1 MENHAHFISCKLPH
15 KNHSR
20 EYFGTTLCLI
30 QIATSVVEKSQI
42 LSVAFHLSATVSFI
56 IFECV
61 WTLLSFELSCASDFG
76 LCEVLGNSTRR
87 SGNRI
92 QKKENIK
99 DALNSMTTPSKY

>member
-42 LSVAFHLSATVSFI
+42 LSVAFHLSATVQ
-56 IFECV
+56 
-61 WTLLSFELSCASDFG
+61 
-76 LCEVLGNSTRR
+76 VL
-87 SGNRI
+87 I
-92 QKKENIK
+92 
-99 DALNSMTTPSKY
+99 M